1 MWLTF
6 SHALTMAGALGI
18 FYSSGATRLTTPSAF
33 PADCAL
39 TRALTICA
47 QLALAVA
54 ATTFW
59 AHLSTAVKA
68 CIPGMALADA
78 TFTFSVVVAIVDAR
92 NLFAVLSREANV
104 TETLAVEAVAV
115 VRAGFSEALV
125 LSRLG
130 VKARKIC
137 GVFR

>member
-1 MWLTF
+1 
-6 SHALTMAGALGI
+6 
-18 FYSSGATRLTTPSAF
+18 
-33 PADCAL
+33 
-39 TRALTICA
+39 
-47 QLALAVA
+47 
-54 ATTFW
+54 
-59 AHLSTAVKA
+59 
-68 CIPGMALADA
+68 MALADA